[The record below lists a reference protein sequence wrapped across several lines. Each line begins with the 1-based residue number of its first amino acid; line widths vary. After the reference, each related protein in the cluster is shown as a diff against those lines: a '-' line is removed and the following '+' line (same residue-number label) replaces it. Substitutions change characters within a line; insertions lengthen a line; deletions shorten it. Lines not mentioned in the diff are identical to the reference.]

1 MKLNEL
7 QKFSVMLAIFP
18 LIPAFILHKHNMDD
32 IAVIIMQLFI
42 ILSIICLTSNKFA
55 SCLKKHLTKMG
66 ELFGRIFSAITLF
79 FVYIL
84 VVLPMGILIK
94 LVKRDRLKLKKQKRK
109 TYWCEYKK
117 INTDYEYQF

>member
-1 MKLNEL
+1 MKLSEQ

-18 LIPAFILHKHNMDD
+18 LIPVFILHKHNMDD

-42 ILSIICLTSNKFA
+42 ILSVTCLISNKFA
-55 SCLKKHLTKMG
+55 SGLKKHFTKIG
-66 ELFGRIFSAITLF
+66 ELFGQIFSAITLF

-84 VVLPMGILIK
+84 VVLPMGILMK
-94 LVKRDRLKLKKQKRK
+94 LVKRDRLKLKKQKCE
-109 TYWCEYKK
+109 TYWCKYKK